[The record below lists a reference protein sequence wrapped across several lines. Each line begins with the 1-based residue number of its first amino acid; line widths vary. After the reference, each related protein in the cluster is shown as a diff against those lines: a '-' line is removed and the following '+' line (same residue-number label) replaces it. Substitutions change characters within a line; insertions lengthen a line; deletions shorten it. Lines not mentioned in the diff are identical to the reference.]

1 MSKINVRSP
10 YFINISANGLA
21 SVQLKLHIY
30 TGTQTTS
37 RPASPTYS
45 MNIDAILGGTGLN
58 TASFEVSELV
68 RDYISNTFNDT
79 YSSDTLWVDYTT
91 QQTDLSG
98 STGSVS
104 SFTQL
109 TAFDGYGYFEDGANP
124 QNDLVT
130 LQSNELIFTN
140 DFSAVR
146 IPVYVSSAT
155 SVTYLKNGE
164 QIFRKDLA
172 TSTSNTLQIQ
182 YVENLALDADAFKN
196 RVDAIADTTV
206 EAFNC
211 VKAIADEVYQEFD
224 ADTIYIEQN
233 GLVDVVK
240 IEEIEECKH
249 TPYKVTFI
257 NKYGALQDL
266 WFFKRANLSLSTSQ
280 DNYTANI
287 VSNGSYSIHQASK
300 TIFNKTGIESL
311 KLNTGFYPE
320 SYNDIF
326 RQLSL
331 SEEVWIK
338 YEGQTLPITVMTS
351 SLNYKTSINDKLIN
365 YTIDVEFAFNKIN
378 NIR

>member
-10 YFINISANGLA
+10 YFINISNYGLA
-21 SVQLKLHIY
+21 SVELKLY
-30 TGTQTTS
+30 VYSGVQTSS
-37 RPASPTYS
+37 RPATATYTLS
-45 MNIDAILGGTGLN
+45 ADAIIYGSSPNIAT
-58 TASFEVSELV
+58 FEVAELV

-79 YSSDTLWVDYTT
+79 YSSSNRWVDYTT
-91 QQTDLSG
+91 QETSLSG
-98 STGSVS
+98 TTGSVS
-104 SFTQL
+104 AFTQL

-146 IPVYVSSAT
+146 IPVYVSSDT
-155 SVTYLKNGE
+155 SVTYLKDGE
-164 QIFRKDLA
+164 QIFRKDLT

-182 YVENLALDADAFKN
+182 YVENSALDADAFKN

-249 TPYKVTFI
+249 NPYKVTFI
-257 NKYGALQDL
+257 NKFGALQDL
-266 WFFKRANLSLSTSQ
+266 WFFKRANLSLSTKKEE
-280 DNYTANI
+280 YTANTM
-287 VSNGSYSIHQASK
+287 SNGSYSINQASK
-300 TIFNKTGIESL
+300 TIFNKRGTEML

-320 SYNDIF
+320 SYNEIF

-338 YEGQTLPITVMTS
+338 YEGETLPIIVKTS

-365 YTIDVEFAFNKIN
+365 YTMDVEFAFNKIN

>member
-68 RDYISNTFNDT
+68 RDYISNTFNGT
-79 YSSDTLWVDYTT
+79 YSSSTLWVDYTT

-109 TAFDGYGYFEDGANP
+109 TAFDGYGYFEDAANP

-140 DFSAVR
+140 DFSAIR

-155 SVTYLKNGE
+155 SVTYLKDGE

-182 YVENLALDADAFKN
+182 YVENSALDADAFKN
-196 RVDAIADTTV
+196 RVDDIADTTV

-211 VKAIADEVYQEFD
+211 VKAIANEVYQEFD
-224 ADTIYIEQN
+224 ADAIYIEQ
-233 GLVDVVK
+233 GGVVDVIKVQ
-240 IEEIEECKH
+240 EIEECKH
-249 TPYKVTFI
+249 SPYKVTFI

-266 WFFKRANLSLSTSQ
+266 WFFKRANLSLSTNQ
-280 DNYTANI
+280 ENYTANI
-287 VSNGSYSIHQASK
+287 VSNGTYSISQASK
-300 TIFNKTGIESL
+300 TIFNKTGVESL

-320 SYNDIF
+320 SYNEIF

-331 SEEVWIK
+331 SQEVWIM
-338 YEGQTLPITVMTS
+338 YEGETLPITVMTS